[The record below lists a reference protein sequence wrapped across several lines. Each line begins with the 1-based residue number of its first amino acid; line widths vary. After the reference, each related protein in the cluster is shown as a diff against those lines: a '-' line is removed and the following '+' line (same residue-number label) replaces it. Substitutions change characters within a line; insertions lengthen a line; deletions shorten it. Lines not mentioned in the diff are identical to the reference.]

1 MHISMCM
8 RYQFRLQ
15 VLSETQVV
23 AEQKLWEE
31 KLEQQK
37 RDHLQ
42 VLKDHGLLTLD
53 AEAGV
58 QAVVCKHFVQLTD
71 AFAGTIAQYISEKL
85 VSAACPKCFHYVPG
99 FDACC
104 ALECTV
110 PTCNTPFCAWCLQ
123 PCVDLQAC
131 HDHVL
136 RCPMNPRKL
145 VFLFTL

>member
-1 MHISMCM
+1 M
-8 RYQFRLQ
+8 LA
-15 VLSETQVV
+15 ETQVV

-42 VLKDHGLLTLD
+42 VLKNHGLLTLD
-53 AEAGV
+53 TEAGE
-58 QAVVCKHFVQLTD
+58 QAVVCKHFVQLTH

-99 FDACC
+99 FEACC
-104 ALECTV
+104 ALQCIV
-110 PTCNTPFCAWCLQ
+110 ITCKTHFCAWCLQ
-123 PCVDLQAC
+123 PSDDQHDC
-131 HDHVL
+131 HEHVL

-145 VFLFTL
+145 FFLFTL